1 MIQDFRF
8 AFRQLWKSPGF
19 TLAAVAVLALGIG
32 TNSAVFSLVNMMLF
46 QPKPFTE
53 AEQVVQLYSQDKKNP
68 KSFRMFSYPTFQDIR
83 QQNTVFTD
91 VMAHKATIVGVGE
104 KGGDTR
110 RTIASIVSSNYFSV
124 LGVAPA
130 QGRAF
135 LAEEETLGKPAHVA
149 IVSDG
154 YWKKQGRNAAVLGSE
169 ILING
174 RPFTI
179 VGIMPEGFVG
189 TPTLLAPGWGLQ
201 LGVSGVTT
209 N

>member
-1 MIQDFRF
+1 MS
-8 AFRQLWKSPGF
+8 RQLWKAPGF
-19 TLAAVAVLALGIG
+19 TVAAIAVLALGIG
-32 TNSAVFSLVNMMLF
+32 ANSAVFGLVNMMLF

-53 AEQVVQLYSQDKKNP
+53 PEQVVQLYSQDKKNP
-68 KSFRMFSYPTFQDIR
+68 KSFRGFSYPTFQDIR

-91 VMAHKATIVGVGE
+91 VMAHKVAIVGVGE

-124 LGVAPA
+124 LGVAPV

-154 YWKKQGRNAAVLGSE
+154 YWKKQRRNAAVLGSE

-179 VGIMPEGFVG
+179 GNKSKPAMEVF
-189 TPTLLAPGWGLQ
+189 A
-201 LGVSGVTT
+201 
-209 N
+209 